1 MECIVCKREFDNHE
15 DEDVCSTCKRIAS
28 EKTIEFFRE
37 KRRFEKNS
45 GGKK

>member
-1 MECIVCKREFDNHE
+1 MKCVVCERKFDNCE
-15 DEDVCSTCKRIAS
+15 DEDVCPLCKRIAS